1 MCKGKHAVMKFLR
14 TITTKTVLEDS
25 KRATLW
31 QTKTEGNQRTEVD
44 EMNCLLQALYVLIFA
59 SAL

>member
-1 MCKGKHAVMKFLR
+1 MKFIR